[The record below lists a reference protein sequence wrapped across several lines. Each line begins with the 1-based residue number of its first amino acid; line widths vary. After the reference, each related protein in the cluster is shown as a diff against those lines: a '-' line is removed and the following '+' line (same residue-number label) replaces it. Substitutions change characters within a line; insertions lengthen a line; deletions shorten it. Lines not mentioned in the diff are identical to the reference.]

1 MVNVLNL
8 KIVLLW
14 KFKLALE
21 EIVKKFPDLTD
32 LQKEQN
38 VKLSKSVVCNWLEAL
53 SVADYKEPQSKEQ
66 ALLNM
71 A

>member
-1 MVNVLNL
+1 MPGPFIKLIRL
-8 KIVLLW
+8 KNNADFRLIQ
-14 KFKLALE
+14 A
-21 EIVKKFPDLTD
+21 D
-32 LQKEQN
+32 LQKEQII
-38 VKLSKSVVCNWLEAL
+38 KLSKSVVCNWLEAL